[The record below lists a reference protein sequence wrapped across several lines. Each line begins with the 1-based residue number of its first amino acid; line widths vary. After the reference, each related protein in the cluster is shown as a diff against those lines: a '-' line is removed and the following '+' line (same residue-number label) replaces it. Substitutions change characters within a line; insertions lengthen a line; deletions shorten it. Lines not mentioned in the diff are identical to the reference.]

1 MKVMKIKAI
10 KPLFNSI
17 ITTAE
22 KYEEDATKNG
32 IIDASRQQGTLKE
45 VQMVIAVGSAVRD
58 INVGDIVSINP
69 IRYAVKKYD
78 KDSIRQDVAGGNPIV
93 GYQFD
98 FVEINGEDYLH
109 LQDRDINY
117 VITAFK
123 EEEVDLPKASTTI
136 IMPPT
141 DIIV

>member
-1 MKVMKIKAI
+1 MKVKAI

-17 ITTAE
+17 IVTAE

-32 IIDASRQQGTLKE
+32 IIDASKQQGTLKE
-45 VQMVIAVGSAVRD
+45 NQMVIAVGSAVRD
-58 INVGDIVSINP
+58 INVGDIVNINP

-98 FVEINGEDYLH
+98 FVEINGEEYLH

-117 VITAFK
+117 VITAYE
-123 EEEVDLPKASTTI
+123 EEEVELPKQTSTI

>member
-1 MKVMKIKAI
+1 MKIMKVKAI

-17 ITTAE
+17 IVTAE

-32 IIDASRQQGTLKE
+32 IIDASKQQGTLKE
-45 VQMVIAVGSAVRD
+45 NQMVIAVGSAVRD
-58 INVGDIVSINP
+58 INVGDRVNINP

-98 FVEINGEDYLH
+98 FVEINGEEYLH

-117 VITAFK
+117 VITAFE
-123 EEEVDLPKASTTI
+123 EEEVELPKQTSTI

>member
-1 MKVMKIKAI
+1 MKIMKVKAI

-17 ITTAE
+17 ITTAD

-32 IIDASRQQGTLKE
+32 IIDASKQQGTLKE
-45 VQMVIAVGSAVRD
+45 NQMVISVGSAVRD
-58 INVGDIVSINP
+58 INVGDIVNINP

-98 FVEINGEDYLH
+98 FVEINGEEYMH

-117 VITAFK
+117 VITDFE
-123 EEEVDLPKASTTI
+123 EEEVELPKQATI

>member
-1 MKVMKIKAI
+1 MKILKVVGI

-22 KYEEDATKNG
+22 KYEEDTTKNG
-32 IIDASRQQGTLKE
+32 IIDASKQQGTLKE
-45 VQMVIAVGSAVRD
+45 NQVVVAVGSAVRD
-58 INVGDIVSINP
+58 ISVGDMVNINP

-78 KDSIRQDVAGGNPIV
+78 KDSIRQDIAGGNPIV

-98 FVEINGEDYLH
+98 FVEIDGKEHLH

-117 VITAFK
+117 VITEF
-123 EEEVDLPKASTTI
+123 EEEEIELPTPSATI

>member
-1 MKVMKIKAI
+1 
-10 KPLFNSI
+10 
-17 ITTAE
+17 
-22 KYEEDATKNG
+22 
-32 IIDASRQQGTLKE
+32 
-45 VQMVIAVGSAVRD
+45 MVISVGSAVRD
-58 INVGDIVSINP
+58 INVGDIVNINP

-98 FVEINGEDYLH
+98 FVEINGEEYMH

-117 VITAFK
+117 VITDFE
-123 EEEVDLPKASTTI
+123 EEEVELPKQATI

>member
-1 MKVMKIKAI
+1 MKIMKVKAI

-17 ITTAE
+17 ITTAD

-32 IIDASRQQGTLKE
+32 IIDASKQQGTLKE
-45 VQMVIAVGSAVRD
+45 NQTVISVGSAVRD
-58 INVGDIVSINP
+58 INVGDIVNINP

-98 FVEINGEDYLH
+98 FVEINGEEYMH

-117 VITAFK
+117 VITDFE
-123 EEEVDLPKASTTI
+123 EEEVEIPKPAATI

>member
-1 MKVMKIKAI
+1 MKVKAI

-17 ITTAE
+17 IVTAE

-32 IIDASRQQGTLKE
+32 IIDASKQQGTLKE
-45 VQMVIAVGSAVRD
+45 NQMVIAVGSAVRD
-58 INVGDIVSINP
+58 INVGDRVNINP

-98 FVEINGEDYLH
+98 FVEINGEEYLH

-117 VITAFK
+117 VITAFE
-123 EEEVDLPKASTTI
+123 EEEVELPKQTSTI

>member
-1 MKVMKIKAI
+1 MKIMKVKAI

-32 IIDASRQQGTLKE
+32 IIDASKQQGTLKE
-45 VQMVIAVGSAVRD
+45 NQMVISVGSAVRD
-58 INVGDIVSINP
+58 INVGDIVNINP

-98 FVEINGEDYLH
+98 FVEINGEEYMH

-117 VITAFK
+117 VITDFE
-123 EEEVDLPKASTTI
+123 EEEVEIPKPAATI

>member
-1 MKVMKIKAI
+1 MKVKAI

-17 ITTAE
+17 IVTAE

-32 IIDASRQQGTLKE
+32 IIDASKQQGTLKE
-45 VQMVIAVGSAVRD
+45 NQMVIAVGSAVRD
-58 INVGDIVSINP
+58 INVGDIVNINP

-98 FVEINGEDYLH
+98 FVEINGEEHLH

-117 VITAFK
+117 VITAFE
-123 EEEVDLPKASTTI
+123 EEEVELPKQASTI

>member
-1 MKVMKIKAI
+1 MKIMKVKAI

-32 IIDASRQQGTLKE
+32 IIDASKQQGTLKE
-45 VQMVIAVGSAVRD
+45 NQTVISVGSAVRD
-58 INVGDIVSINP
+58 INVGDIVNINP

-98 FVEINGEDYLH
+98 FVEINGEEYMH

-117 VITAFK
+117 VITDFE
-123 EEEVDLPKASTTI
+123 EEEVEIPKPAATI